1 MSTPTSTA
9 ADPSL
14 LFNWQGPR
22 PRRRAIVAFLGA
34 SVLLLAFCF
43 YLFQIVYAPGVVLL
57 PPPAR
62 VSLITADSE
71 EGRTLLR
78 WVDAEDPALAS
89 VTQRPP
95 EAKQRLPKVQHI
107 PSYVATEPKLKHA
120 PPLVL
125 ETRAPSSQPPGPAP
139 VLRRPSHPEFGSIP
153 TRISFSEELK
163 GSGPPSVPP
172 LHFTASNTES
182 PQAIRFRIGLSRQG
196 DVRYCFPLNSSG
208 DPALDE
214 QARQRLEIV
223 RLPPISEG
231 ASGDAQSLVWGIATV
246 EWGNDVTRPH
256 SGPSSTPA
264 Q

>member
-1 MSTPTSTA
+1 MSTPTSAA
-9 ADPSL
+9 ADPLL

-34 SVLLLAFCF
+34 SVLLHAFCF